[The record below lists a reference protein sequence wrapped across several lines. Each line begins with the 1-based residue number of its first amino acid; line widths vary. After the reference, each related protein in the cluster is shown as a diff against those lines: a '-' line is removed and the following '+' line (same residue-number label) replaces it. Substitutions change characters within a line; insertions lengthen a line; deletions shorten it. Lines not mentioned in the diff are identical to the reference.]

1 MDLDADGYLNGE
13 EWNYYQAARATNGG
27 MWAFRL
33 GGSGDMTDNSFLWH
47 HDQSVPQLPSS
58 LLYKDIL
65 YMVNDSGIVTSFDP
79 ESGEVISRGRIEGAI
94 DNFFASPVA
103 ADNKIY
109 LVSEL
114 GKVVVL
120 TDDGSLEVLAVND
133 LDDLAYA
140 TPAISQGQIFIRTR
154 SALYS
159 FGLQPV
165 GDRGN

>member
-1 MDLDADGYLNGE
+1 
-13 EWNYYQAARATNGG
+13 
-27 MWAFRL
+27 
-33 GGSGDMTDNSFLWH
+33 
-47 HDQSVPQLPSS
+47 
-58 LLYKDIL
+58 
-65 YMVNDSGIVTSFDP
+65 MVNDSGIVTSFDP

-165 GDRGN
+165 EGRGN